1 MPNPPERLTSA
12 ALARLVGYS
21 PQQVRDLERL
31 GVLPPAARDP
41 NGYRRWT
48 KEHVVV
54 LRAYRAL
61 AAAIGP
67 VPARR
72 LLPVLRTSPLA
83 EAAGQVDEL
92 HASLA
97 RERAR
102 VVEALRGLAV
112 VVGEPD
118 LPAVEGDAMTIGEL
132 AQALDVRPSA
142 LRHWERAGLLA
153 PRRAAAARRYDPPA
167 VAAARVV
174 AALRSGG
181 YPVPTIARVLDE
193 LARHRTTRDAQD
205 LLDARLSDLA
215 RRSLALLEAAAALHA
230 FLSARAEPG
239 RRPGEGSAEPRPPA

>member
-1 MPNPPERLTSA
+1 M
-12 ALARLVGYS
+12 
-21 PQQVRDLERL
+21 
-31 GVLPPAARDP
+31 
-41 NGYRRWT
+41 
-48 KEHVVV
+48 

-153 PRRAAAARRYDPPA
+153 PRRAAAARDTAMDRNF
-167 VAAARVV
+167 R
-174 AALRSGG
+174 
-181 YPVPTIARVLDE
+181 LDM
-193 LARHRTTRDAQD
+193 LPN
-205 LLDARLSDLA
+205 DLA
-215 RRSLALLEAAAALHA
+215 GKVRELSAYDFESAEAAQR
-230 FLSARAEPG
+230 FEQRWTSSASSSPSRWST
-239 RRPGEGSAEPRPPA
+239 R